1 MNPGVIAGGMRI
13 ILIALIFL
21 LPGFLLKITESGA
34 TEETGLE
41 GVTAYAVATDFDS
54 LHSKSILGTVKDSL
68 STIYPATH
76 AFFYPVLFIG
86 IITIIVGLRVD

>member
-1 MNPGVIAGGMRI
+1 MNPKVIVGGMRI

-21 LPGFLLKITESGA
+21 LPGFLLKITESA
-34 TEETGLE
+34 STEETGLDK
-41 GVTAYAVATDFDS
+41 VTAYAVASDFGS
-54 LHSKSILGTVKDSL
+54 PQEGVLGTVKDSL

-76 AFFYPVLFIG
+76 AFFYPVFFIG